1 VEKKKAELKG
11 FTVVDATTVLVTHL
25 SETIK
30 QHAADILSRQDVQ
43 HLLDHLKT
51 SHSAVIN
58 ELIPGQL
65 GIGQVHRIL
74 QNLLSEG
81 LSIRNLAEI
90 LERISD
96 LAPHT
101 KNPDELSEHARL
113 ALSKSIAKPYLGED
127 GLLHTLSLES
137 SLERQISE
145 GIRKTA
151 NELTLVLEP
160 GIAIQLI
167 EAFSLGIQQMT
178 ASGLHPVL
186 VCSPQ
191 IRLPL
196 YRFLQPTFPNL
207 VVISIMELPRELS
220 LKNFQSIELTR
231 QNKPNPIMEANPE
244 LQPA

>member
-1 VEKKKAELKG
+1 
-11 FTVVDATTVLVTHL
+11 
-25 SETIK
+25 
-30 QHAADILSRQDVQ
+30 
-43 HLLDHLKT
+43 
-51 SHSAVIN
+51 
-58 ELIPGQL
+58 
-65 GIGQVHRIL
+65 
-74 QNLLSEG
+74 
-81 LSIRNLAEI
+81 
-90 LERISD
+90 
-96 LAPHT
+96 
-101 KNPDELSEHARL
+101 
-113 ALSKSIAKPYLGED
+113 LGED

-231 QNKPNPIMEANPE
+231 QNKPNPIMEDNPE